1 MAHIS
6 TNLTDLTVRDSGAA
20 FFDELRASDFDD
32 DSEVF
37 ATAFPEGS
45 APLQVAE
52 LLFFFFFFG
61 SSSLGRTTSAADES
75 TVVKNHL
82 SQSNTGGGL
91 DFLANSD
98 LIHAHTACS
107 CKIWHSLID
116 YESRTRIN
124 KLPPT

>member
-75 TVVKNHL
+75 TVAKITSP
-82 SQSNTGGGL
+82 SQTQGGSWI
-91 DFLANSD
+91 F
-98 LIHAHTACS
+98 
-107 CKIWHSLID
+107 W
-116 YESRTRIN
+116 RIAI
-124 KLPPT
+124 